1 MIANSMVAKH
11 TATIRAHTKL
21 HLKKL
26 NTRKY
31 LAQ

>member
-11 TATIRAHTKL
+11 TATIRAHTKINFE
-21 HLKKL
+21 KL
-26 NTRKY
+26 STRKY